1 MIATLPPLPPKF
13 SAPAQTIPVLSLREF
28 SHGTPAQRAA
38 FVQGLGDA
46 LVDIGFFALTD
57 HGLTDQQIAQAYA
70 QTKALFDL
78 PLAIRQHYEIAELRG
93 QRGYTSFGREHA
105 KDSDAPDL
113 KEFWHVGRDR
123 AGLTHPGAVPYDNLW
138 PSEIPQFR
146 SVLSQLFAGLD
157 SCAHQLLTAAA
168 EYMGESPDF
177 LTAMA
182 DSGDT
187 VLRLIHYP
195 PVPADRHVAS
205 VRAAAHEDINLITL
219 LCEATSGGLELLQR
233 DGSWRPVHALHGQI
247 VVDSGDML
255 QALTNGWFKATTHRV
270 VNPDDSRDQR
280 FSMPFFVHPRADA
293 DLTPRPNCLA
303 KTGGKPLY
311 PQQTAGQFLAQ
322 RLAEIGL

>member
-1 MIATLPPLPPKF
+1 MIATLPPLPLQAL
-13 SAPAQTIPVLSLREF
+13 APAQTIPVLSLREF

-57 HGLTDQQIAQAYA
+57 HGLNDSQIADAYA
-70 QTKALFDL
+70 QAKALFDL
-78 PLAIRQHYEIAELRG
+78 PLDIRQHYEIAELRG

-105 KDSDAPDL
+105 KDSEAPDL
-113 KEFWHVGRDR
+113 KEFWHVGRDL
-123 AGLTHPGAVPYDNLW
+123 AGLARPGAVPYDNLW
-138 PSEIPQFR
+138 PSELPQFR
-146 SVLSQLFAGLD
+146 QAMSQLFAGLD
-157 SCAHQLLTAAA
+157 FCAHQLLTAAA
-168 EYMGESPDF
+168 EYMGEAPGF
-177 LTAMA
+177 LTGLAE
-182 DSGDT
+182 SGDT
-187 VLRLIHYP
+187 VLRIIHYP
-195 PVPADRHVAS
+195 PVPADRHAAS

-247 VVDSGDML
+247 IVDSGDML
-255 QALTNGWFKATTHRV
+255 QALSNGWFKATTHRV

-280 FSMPFFVHPRADA
+280 FSMPFFVHPRGDA
-293 DLTPRPNCLA
+293 DLSPRPHCLER
-303 KTGGKPLY
+303 TGGVARF

>member
-1 MIATLPPLPPKF
+1 MTAASTSPT
-13 SAPAQTIPVLSLREF
+13 QTIPVLSLRDLTQ
-28 SHGTPAQRAA
+28 GTPAQRAA
-38 FVQGLGDA
+38 FVQGMGDA

-57 HGLTDQQIAQAYA
+57 HGVPDQLIADSYA
-70 QTKALFDL
+70 RAKEFFAL
-78 PLAIRQHYEIAELRG
+78 PLQTRLQYEKAELRG

-138 PSEIPQFR
+138 PSELPGFR
-146 SVLSQLFAGLD
+146 TAMSQLFASLD
-157 SCAHQLLTAAA
+157 ACAWQLLGACA

-177 LTAMA
+177 LTGLA

-187 VLRLIHYP
+187 VLRVIHYP
-195 PVPADRHVAS
+195 PVPADRHPAS

-219 LCEATSGGLELLQR
+219 LCEATAGGLELLQR
-233 DGSWRPVHALHGQI
+233 DGSWRPVHALQGQI
-247 VVDSGDML
+247 VVDAGDML
-255 QALTNGWFKATTHRV
+255 QHLSNGWFKATTHRV

-280 FSMPFFVHPRADA
+280 FSMPFFVHPRGDA
-293 DLTPRPNCLA
+293 DLTPRPGCIA
-303 KTGGKPLY
+303 RTGGQPRFANR
-311 PQQTAGQFLAQ
+311 TAGQYLAQ